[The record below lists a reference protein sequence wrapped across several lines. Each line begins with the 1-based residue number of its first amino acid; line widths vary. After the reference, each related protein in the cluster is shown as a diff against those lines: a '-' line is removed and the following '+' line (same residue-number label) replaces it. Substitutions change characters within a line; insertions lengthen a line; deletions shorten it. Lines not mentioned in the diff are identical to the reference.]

1 MKWIW
6 NESAYCWLAGLV
18 LASGTKRGGFSMY
31 EDLMETKIA
40 SEDVFD
46 GVLLHVRKDTV
57 KLPNGRTATREWIR
71 HSGASSVIPVL
82 PDGSIILV
90 RQYRYPIDQV
100 TLEVPAG
107 KLDSPEEDPLVC
119 AERELSEET
128 GYTADKIEKL
138 TTIATTVGF
147 SNERIHLYVAR
158 GLTPGKQHTDED
170 EFINVVKVP
179 LAEAL
184 AMIQDG
190 RIIDAKSVVSILMVS
205 QQLKG

>member
-6 NESAYCWLAGLV
+6 NGAAYCWLAGLV

-71 HSGASSVIPVL
+71 HPGASSVIPVL